1 MSTIFIRDIRLAFRS
16 GGGFGLSLAFFL
28 IAACLLT
35 LGRNHSVS
43 DMVESVQALFWIVVL
58 FACLLSLDRVFQS
71 DFEDGTLERLALSD
85 VPLEGLAVAK
95 IAANWFATAFPLC
108 VAAPA
113 ASALLFGFSPSVSLW
128 LFASML
134 VGTPAVC
141 AVGAF
146 GAAATVSVKRGGL
159 LLPVLALPFCIPT
172 LIFGT
177 SVTESAA
184 VGDPVAQP
192 LFALAGISLAA
203 AALIPFATA
212 RVLQYNLA

>member
-16 GGGFGLSLAFFL
+16 GGGFGLSLAFFA

-35 LGRNHSVS
+35 LGRNYTVS
-43 DMVESVQALFWIVVL
+43 DTAASAPGLFWISVL

-85 VPLEGLAVAK
+85 VPMEGLAAAK
-95 IAANWFATAFPLC
+95 IAANWFATAVPLC
-108 VAAPA
+108 VAAPV
-113 ASALLFGFSPSVSLW
+113 ASALLGFPPPISWW

-134 VGTPAVC
+134 IGTPTVC

-146 GAAATVSVKRGGL
+146 GAAATMSVKRGGL

-184 VGDPVAQP
+184 GGDPVTQP
-192 LFALAGISLAA
+192 LLALAGISLATT
-203 AALIPFATA
+203 ALIPFATA
-212 RVLQYNLA
+212 RLLQYNLA

>member
-1 MSTIFIRDIRLAFRS
+1 MAFRS
-16 GGGFGLSLAFFL
+16 HSSL

-35 LGRNHSVS
+35 ARKEPLRFRTWSNRRRPCFGS
-43 DMVESVQALFWIVVL
+43 LVL

-113 ASALLFGFSPSVSLW
+113 ASALLFGFSSVQSLYGCSRPCW
-128 LFASML
+128 SERP
-134 VGTPAVC
+134 TVC

-184 VGDPVAQP
+184 RRRSGR
-192 LFALAGISLAA
+192 AA
-203 AALIPFATA
+203 AVRAGRDFARGGGTDSVRHRA
-212 RVLQYNLA
+212 GASI

>member
-1 MSTIFIRDIRLAFRS
+1 MSTIFIRDMRLAFRS

-28 IAACLLT
+28 IVACLIPF
-35 LGRNHSVS
+35 GSNRIVS
-43 DMVESVQALFWIVVL
+43 KMVETVPGMFWIAVL

-71 DFEDGTLERLALSD
+71 DFEDGTLERLAISD
-85 VPLEGLAVAK
+85 IPMEGLAVAK
-95 IAANWFATAFPLC
+95 IAANWVATAAPLC
-108 VAAPA
+108 VAAPV
-113 ASALLFGFSPSVSLW
+113 ASALVGLPPATSWW

-146 GAAATVSVKRGGL
+146 GAAATISVKRGGL
-159 LLPVLALPFCIPT
+159 LFPVLALPFCIPT

-177 SVTESAA
+177 SLTESAA
-184 VGDPVAQP
+184 GGDPVAQP
-192 LFALAGISLAA
+192 LLALAGISLAT

-212 RVLQYNLA
+212 RMLQYNLV

>member
-1 MSTIFIRDIRLAFRS
+1 MSTVFIRDMRLAFRS
-16 GGGFGLSLAFFL
+16 GGGFGLSLAFFA
-28 IAACLLT
+28 IAACLLM
-35 LGRNHSVS
+35 LGKNRA
-43 DMVESVQALFWIVVL
+43 DLGMVESAPGLFWIAVL

-71 DFEDGTLERLALSD
+71 DFEDGTLERLAVSD
-85 VPLEGLAVAK
+85 MPMEGLAVAK

-113 ASALLFGFSPSVSLW
+113 ASALLGFPPSISLW
-128 LFASML
+128 LFVSTL

-146 GAAATVSVKRGGL
+146 GAAATISVKRGGL

-177 SVTESAA
+177 SVTESA
-184 VGDPVAQP
+184 VGGDPVTQP
-192 LFALAGISLAA
+192 LLALAGISLAA
-203 AALIPFATA
+203 TALIPFATA
-212 RVLQYNLA
+212 RMLQYNLV

>member
-1 MSTIFIRDIRLAFRS
+1 MSTIFIKDIRLAFRS
-16 GGGFGLSLAFFL
+16 GGGFGLSLAFFV

-35 LGRNHSVS
+35 LGRNYSVS
-43 DMVESVQALFWIVVL
+43 DMVESAPGLFWIAVL

-85 VPLEGLAVAK
+85 VPMEGLAVAK
-95 IAANWFATAFPLC
+95 IAANWFATAVPLC
-108 VAAPA
+108 VAAPV
-113 ASALLFGFSPSVSLW
+113 ASALFGFPPAISLW

-134 VGTPAVC
+134 IGTPAVC

-146 GAAATVSVKRGGL
+146 GAAATISVKRGGL

-177 SVTESAA
+177 NVMESAA
-184 VGDPVAQP
+184 AGYPVAQP
-192 LFALAGISLAA
+192 LTALAGISLAA

>member
-1 MSTIFIRDIRLAFRS
+1 MSTIFIKDIRLAFRS
-16 GGGFGLSLAFFL
+16 GGGFGLSLAFFV

-35 LGRNHSVS
+35 LGRDYSVS
-43 DMVESVQALFWIVVL
+43 DMVESAPGLFWIAVL

-85 VPLEGLAVAK
+85 VPMEGLAVAK
-95 IAANWFATAFPLC
+95 IAANWFATAVPLC

-113 ASALLFGFSPSVSLW
+113 ASALFGFPPAISLW

-146 GAAATVSVKRGGL
+146 GAAATISVKRGGL

-177 SVTESAA
+177 NVMESAA
-184 VGDPVAQP
+184 AGDPVAQP

>member
-43 DMVESVQALFWIVVL
+43 DMVESAQALFWIVVL

-108 VAAPA
+108 VAAPL
-113 ASALLFGFSPSVSLW
+113 ASALFGFPPAVSLW

-159 LLPVLALPFCIPT
+159 LLPVLTLPFCIPT

-184 VGDPVAQP
+184 AGDPVAQP